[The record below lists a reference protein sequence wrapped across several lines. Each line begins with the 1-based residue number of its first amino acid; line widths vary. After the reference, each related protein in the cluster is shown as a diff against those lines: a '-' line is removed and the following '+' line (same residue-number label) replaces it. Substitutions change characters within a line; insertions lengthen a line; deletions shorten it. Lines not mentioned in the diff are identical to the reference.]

1 MLLGLT
7 EVSLGHGAIFKTV
20 GVIHRIDVFRASR
33 VEVVRLE
40 WVDITLAGEASLEG
54 VGLGAGDVIIFVMRS
69 NLASIHPREGSQPAS
84 VTLRPLNVLCI
95 EIPDSFSRFGQASRF
110 STIDGAVAFIELG
123 LLICLSP
130 KVAER
135 IIPHCI
141 SRFKWVRLA
150 FRLPSFLRHVRVL
163 DVFVASLCPF
173 ISRLSLGTLD
183 IKAVQRISR
192 RKLLLL

>member
-1 MLLGLT
+1 M
-7 EVSLGHGAIFKTV
+7 
-20 GVIHRIDVFRASR
+20 
-33 VEVVRLE
+33 
-40 WVDITLAGEASLEG
+40 
-54 VGLGAGDVIIFVMRS
+54 GAGDVIIFVMRS
-69 NLASIHPREGSQPAS
+69 NLASLHPRESSQPTS
-84 VTLRPLNVLCI
+84 VTLRPLNVLSI

-110 STIDGAVAFIELG
+110 RTIDYAVAIIELN

-135 IIPHCI
+135 IIPHYI

-150 FRLPSFLRHVRVL
+150 FRLPTFLRHVRIL

-192 RKLLLL
+192 RELLLL